1 MTANLGNPSWHSMK
15 AGEDQGND
23 DAVHRL
29 GTEPGRSSLRQRSP
43 CVTECDLIVRAVERW
58 DEGNLRRLDSFRP
71 VEMAVSARQLLDE
84 TGIIPDVNQIQG
96 QGSACLA
103 VEIGRLKT
111 GVESSSR

>member
-1 MTANLGNPSWHSMK
+1 MR

-29 GTEPGRSSLRQRSP
+29 RTEPGRSSLRQRSAL
-43 CVTECDLIVRAVERW
+43 CDRMRPHVRAVGRW
-58 DEGNLRRLDSFRP
+58 DEGDLRRLDSFRP

-84 TGIIPDVNQIQG
+84 TGIIPGVNQIQR

-103 VEIGRLKT
+103 GEIERIKT
-111 GVESSSR
+111 GPESSSR